1 MNIAEYFPV
10 LMFVLVAGGLG
21 VLLLLLGVV
30 LGPRNPYDA
39 VCVDFFRGDG
49 FDIDR
54 CKYQH
59 GGKTDF
65 RKRGFAESDFQ

>member
-10 LMFVLVAGGLG
+10 LLFVLVAGGLG

-39 VCVDFFRGDG
+39 KLSQFECG
-49 FDIDR
+49 FEDIDEAR
-54 CKYQH
+54 MRFDVRNYLV
-59 GGKTDF
+59 
-65 RKRGFAESDFQ
+65 AILYI